1 MCLAYY
7 FQEQKREEKVPQ
19 KNKQRH
25 QATSNIIFNLA
36 QMGISLGDAYF
47 IELDTYFE
55 LVDLFQESMGGSRP
69 MSREASQS
77 DIDSFLL

>member
-1 MCLAYY
+1 
-7 FQEQKREEKVPQ
+7 
-19 KNKQRH
+19 
-25 QATSNIIFNLA
+25 
-36 QMGISLGDAYF
+36 MGISLGDAYF